1 MLIDERHRMKI
12 YRHIG
17 MAIFMLIATNFISP
31 MGSIAQDFSGG
42 LEQEEAAEAQPEE
55 EYSLK
60 EHVRLGGNLGAQFGT
75 ITFINVSPMV
85 GYQFNKR
92 FMMGVRGT
100 YQYYKIQGY
109 SQLSSNV
116 FGASGFGRFF
126 AFENIYTHAEYE
138 VLNGYFDRSGERINL
153 PFLYFGIGYLQSV
166 TKNVGI
172 SATAL
177 YEVLRFNTSPS
188 ILPMIR
194 VGVVVGL

>member
-1 MLIDERHRMKI
+1 M

-17 MAIFMLIATNFISP
+17 VALFALIAVSFISP
-31 MGSIAQDFSGG
+31 QGLVAQDFSGG
-42 LEQEEAAEAQPEE
+42 LEQEETEAPQEEE

-60 EHVRLGGNLGAQFGT
+60 EHIRLGGNVGAQFGS
-75 ITFINVSPMV
+75 ITFINVSPML

-92 FMMGVRGT
+92 FLLGMRGT

-109 SQLSSNV
+109 NQLSSNV

-153 PFLYFGIGYLQSV
+153 PFLYFGIGYLQSISN
-166 TKNVGI
+166 NVGI

-194 VGVVVGL
+194 VGIVVSL